1 MRKHPLV
8 KTFRINNEDQRR
20 IKAACKALG
29 MPEAAL
35 VRLACLDIASEL
47 EALQKA
53 AEAA

>member
-8 KTFRINNEDQRR
+8 KTFRIDANDQRR

-35 VRLACLDIASEL
+35 VRLACLDVASEL

-53 AEAA
+53 AKAV

>member
-20 IKAACKALG
+20 IKKACRLLN

-35 VRLACLDIASEL
+35 VRLACLDVASEL
-47 EALQKA
+47 EALQRA
-53 AEAA
+53 TEAA

>member
-53 AEAA
+53 AEVV